1 MDIELQFADDER
13 LKKIELAIV
22 ELRGID
28 WERAGEV
35 VPDSLRDEVLRG
47 ARDAGAKGFETRI
60 KAVRDMLR
68 NGRYKPAGRA
78 KPSSE
83 YLLAA
88 ALDGSFPRVNPLV
101 DAVNLASLKYM
112 YPMSIFDADRA
123 GQALLC
129 RLGAPG
135 EHYVFNSSGQK
146 IDVEDLVCLCALKPG
161 FTAAEGAAGA
171 GVPETA
177 TASSIAG
184 NGCGLCAAEGAEA
197 GAVPPAPAP
206 NVSGT
211 GCGPGASESA
221 AVGGGVNAALRGSGT
236 GCCAATAEGAPVGGL
251 GAEAS
256 RNAPAG
262 GRPTDSC
269 AQTSQG
275 LHPSED
281 AESHRSHD
289 SYAQPS
295 PPGPPPPTSSQKI
308 SQPAPQ
314 PQGVPIVNPVRD
326 SMATKLFEG
335 ARNALIVIYA
345 PGGPYKTEGRDIEAA
360 ARDLAAWCG
369 RAVERGA
376 VEFASLP

>member
-13 LKKIELAIV
+13 LRKIELAIV
-22 ELRGID
+22 KLEGID
-28 WERAGEV
+28 WRRAAEV
-35 VPDSLRDEVLRG
+35 APEALRREVLQRVREVG
-47 ARDAGAKGFETRI
+47 AEAFGPRI

-88 ALDGSFPRVNPLV
+88 ALDGNFPRVNPLV

-135 EHYVFNSSGQK
+135 EHYVFNSSGQE
-146 IDVEDLVCLCALKPG
+146 IDVEDLVCLCALKPA
-161 FTAAEGAAGA
+161 FAAEGAAGVGA
-171 GVPETA
+171 GAAPA
-177 TASSIAG
+177 PSASG
-184 NGCGLCAAEGAEA
+184 NECGPCAAEIVAA
-197 GAVPPAPAP
+197 GAATPAAAP
-206 NVSGT
+206 NVSET
-211 GCGPGASESA
+211 GCG
-221 AVGGGVNAALRGSGT
+221 
-236 GCCAATAEGAPVGGL
+236 AATAEDALAGGL

-256 RNAPAG
+256 RSASAG
-262 GRPTDSC
+262 G
-269 AQTSQG
+269 
-275 LHPSED
+275 HPS
-281 AESHRSHD
+281 A
-289 SYAQPS
+289 SYTQPS
-295 PPGPPPPTSSQKI
+295 QPAPPPPDSSQKT

-314 PQGVPIVNPVRD
+314 PRGMPIVNPVRD

-335 ARNALIVIYA
+335 ARNAVIVVYA
-345 PGGPYKTEGRDIEAA
+345 PGGPYEAEGRDIEAA

-369 RAVERGA
+369 RAAERVA
-376 VEFASLP
+376 VKFASLP

>member
-1 MDIELQFADDER
+1 MRPFLLQCIIMDIELQFADDER
-13 LKKIELAIV
+13 LRKIELAIV
-22 ELRGID
+22 KLRGID
-28 WERAGEV
+28 WARAGEV
-35 VPDSLRDEVLRG
+35 VPLSLRDEVLRG
-47 ARDAGAKGFETRI
+47 ACEAGTKGFETRI

-135 EHYVFNSSGQK
+135 EDYVFNSSGQK
-146 IDVEDLVCLCALKPG
+146 IDVEDLVCLCALKPA
-161 FTAAEGAAGA
+161 FVAAECTAGA
-171 GVPETA
+171 GTVA
-177 TASSIAG
+177 
-184 NGCGLCAAEGAEA
+184 
-197 GAVPPAPAP
+197 APAVVP

-211 GCGPGASESA
+211 ECG
-221 AVGGGVNAALRGSGT
+221 
-236 GCCAATAEGAPVGGL
+236 AATAKGALAWGL

-256 RNAPAG
+256 RSAPAG
-262 GRPTDSC
+262 GC
-269 AQTSQG
+269 
-275 LHPSED
+275 PS
-281 AESHRSHD
+281 A
-289 SYAQPS
+289 SYVQPS
-295 PPGPPPPTSSQKI
+295 QPGPPPPASSQKI
-308 SQPAPQ
+308 SQPAPR

-335 ARNALIVIYA
+335 ARNAVIVIYA
-345 PGGPYKTEGRDIEAA
+345 PSGPYEAEGRDIKAA
-360 ARDLAAWCG
+360 AQDLAAWCG
-369 RAVERGA
+369 RAAECAA